1 MVFPELLLLS
11 FSSVFPKEDTFFSMP
26 VVDLFTKLLRSS
38 ELVGGMGII
47 FGE

>member
-1 MVFPELLLLS
+1 MVLPELLLLN
-11 FSSVFPKEDTFFSMP
+11 FSSVFPKEDIFFSMP

-38 ELVGGMGII
+38 ELLGGMETI